1 MKWDKI
7 TNFSGLKDITTLSGA
22 NIISTAIGGIFW
34 FYIASLVGEEGYG
47 EISYYLSIATIGSIF
62 AMLGASNTLVVYAAK
77 GEKILPVIS
86 FITLILSAIA
96 AFIVFLIFFNIGAS
110 LHLFTYVIFGLVT
123 AELLGKKL
131 YKLYSKYLITQK
143 VLMVVLAIS
152 LYYLIGDGGV
162 LIGISFSFL
171 LLVIPLY
178 SEFKKSKINFGVL
191 KSKRN
196 FMINNYVLDI
206 SRTFGWSL
214 DKIIIVP
221 MFGFAILGNY
231 ALGLQFYTIFLLLPS
246 VIFQYILPQDASGTP
261 NIMLKKITIV
271 GSVGIAILGI
281 IFSPIFVP
289 MIFPEFDEAITIIQI
304 MSLGVIPGTINY
316 MYISKFLGGLRSKIV
331 LSGSALYLGAI
342 ILGII
347 VLGRI
352 FDVNG
357 LAMAFVLAGTIES
370 IFLIGVTEFE
380 KRKRLDEDIS

>member
-22 NIISTAIGGIFW
+22 NIIATAIGGIFW

>member
-22 NIISTAIGGIFW
+22 NIIATAIGGIFW
-34 FYIASLVGEEGYG
+34 LYIASLVGEEGYG

-221 MFGFAILGNY
+221 MFGFGILGNY

-246 VIFQYILPQDASGTP
+246 IIYQYILPQDASGTP

-281 IFSPIFVP
+281 VFSPIFVP
-289 MIFPEFDEAITIIQI
+289 MIFPEFNEAITIIQI

-316 MYISKFLGGLRSKIV
+316 MYISKFLGKLRSKIV

-347 VLGRI
+347 VLGKI